1 MRLNVAELV
10 KQMIRWVYA
19 LSPYFWIDRYFK
31 QQELAFEPES
41 DAWQALRNK
50 RLFLSEFYIVSW
62 LVGSMLLVGLTV
74 ALNLT
79 GDADSIL
86 NSAIVTAVVVLL
98 LLRIFGIV
106 NKEIGVILF
115 GICKI
120 TEGTMVSAT
129 GRVIVLAMVNFMT
142 ALFLFATVYQL
153 QGQFEDVPSF
163 FGAPHSFAGLV
174 HSVSLHFTMNG
185 AFTPADAFTW
195 LVSISQGIFCFAFGT
210 IVISLFVSL
219 LNVKPLRA

>member
-19 LSPYFWIDRYFK
+19 LSPYFWIDNYFK
-31 QQELAFEPES
+31 QQELAFKPES
-41 DAWQALRNK
+41 DAWQELRNK

-74 ALNLT
+74 GINLT
-79 GDADSIL
+79 GDADSML
-86 NSAIVTAVVVLL
+86 NPAVVMVLVGLL

-163 FGAPHSFAGLV
+163 FAAPNSFAGLV